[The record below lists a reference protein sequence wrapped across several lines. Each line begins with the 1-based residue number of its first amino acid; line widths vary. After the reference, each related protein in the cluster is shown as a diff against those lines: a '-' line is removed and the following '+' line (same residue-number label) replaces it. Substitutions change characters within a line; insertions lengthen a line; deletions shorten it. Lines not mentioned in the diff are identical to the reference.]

1 MHFEDWMELVVHG
14 FETVGV
20 LVLAIGSTVALAK
33 ACVAY
38 ARRRPTAYEDARQD
52 VGRAV
57 LLGLEILIIA
67 DIVETITIEPTFESA
82 LVLATI
88 VLVRTFLSFSLEIE
102 LDGVVPWRRAAVT
115 RQPADGRRRGVVART
130 ERTGGRMR

>member
-1 MHFEDWMELVVHG
+1 VHFEDWMELVVQG
-14 FETVGV
+14 FEVVGV
-20 LVLAIGSTVALAK
+20 VVLAIGSVAALVK
-33 ACVAY
+33 ASVAFM
-38 ARRRPTAYEDARQD
+38 RDRGSAYETARQD

-67 DIVETITIEPTFESA
+67 DIVETITIEPTAESA

-102 LDGVVPWRRAAVT
+102 LDGLVPWRRAAT
-115 RQPADGRRRGVVART
+115 DGRQAD
-130 ERTGGRMR
+130 

>member
-1 MHFEDWMELVVHG
+1 MPFEDWMELVVHG

-20 LVLAIGSTVALAK
+20 LVLAIGSIVALAK

-38 ARRRPTAYEDARQD
+38 ARHRPTAYGDARQD

-67 DIVETITIEPTFESA
+67 DIVETVTIEPTAESA

-102 LDGVVPWRRAAVT
+102 LDGVVPWRRAVVT
-115 RQPADGRRRGVVART
+115 RQPADDAT
-130 ERTGGRMR
+130 AL